1 MMFVPE
7 KSIHYHSPIKTMVT
21 KKEGIFM
28 SFQPG
33 DKAMLEGYIKVARP
47 LEDMFSVKGKVA
59 LVPGGSSGL
68 GFDIALRLLQG
79 GAKVVIASNSE
90 VEKEAAMDLLTQQG
104 YGDRVQFCFCDVRE
118 EEQVEKLVSFTVE
131 TFGGLDIFIN
141 SAATWNYA
149 HLYDLPRE
157 DLEKVMDTN
166 VNGSFFLVKY
176 VSRYMV
182 ENGVKGKMVLIA
194 SNSPWM
200 PYPVFGGYSHY
211 AASKGAVI
219 ALATQAAK
227 ELKRFGIMV
236 NAVAPGGMV
245 TPGSA
250 GNLASDLI
258 PEEKQDEI
266 YDELM
271 AWRTDGQQPVDEV
284 AIIAYALATPMADG
298 ITGECVVADS
308 GASHNIFRFQPAI
321 EQYPPED

>member
-1 MMFVPE
+1 MA
-7 KSIHYHSPIKTMVT
+7 
-21 KKEGIFM
+21 
-28 SFQPG
+28 FQPS
-33 DKAMLEGYIKVARP
+33 DKSMLENYIKIARP
-47 LEDMFSVKGKVA
+47 LEDMFSVKDKVA

-68 GFDIALRLLQG
+68 GFDIALRFLQG
-79 GAKVVIASNSE
+79 GAKVVIASNSH
-90 VEKEAAMDLLTQQG
+90 VEEEAAISLLTEHG
-104 YGDRVQFCFCDVRE
+104 YGEKVKFFFCDVRE
-118 EEQVEKLVSFTVE
+118 EEQVEKLVNYTVE
-131 TFGGLDIFIN
+131 TFGGLDIFVN

-166 VNGSFFLVKY
+166 VNGAFYLVKY

-182 ENGVKGKMVLIA
+182 EHGVKGKMVLIA

-211 AASKGAVI
+211 AASKGAVV

-236 NAVAPGGMV
+236 NSVAPGGMV
-245 TPGSA
+245 TPGAA
-250 GNLASDLI
+250 GNLASDGI

-284 AIIAYALATPMADG
+284 AIIAYALSTPMADG

-308 GASHNIFRFQPAI
+308 GATHNIFRFQPALD
-321 EQYPPED
+321 QYPPED

>member
-1 MMFVPE
+1 MA
-7 KSIHYHSPIKTMVT
+7 
-21 KKEGIFM
+21 
-28 SFQPG
+28 FQPN
-33 DKAMLEGYIKVARP
+33 DKAMLEGYIKAARP

-79 GAKVVIASNSE
+79 GAKVVIASNST
-90 VEKEAAMDLLTQQG
+90 VEEEAAMDLFAQLG
-104 YGDRVQFCFCDVRE
+104 YSESVKFCFCDVRDE
-118 EEQVEKLVSFTVE
+118 AQVESLVNDTVG
-131 TFGGLDIFIN
+131 TFGTLDIFIN

-149 HLYDLPRE
+149 HLYDLPKE
-157 DLEKVMDTN
+157 DLERVMDTN
-166 VNGSFFLVKY
+166 VNGAFFLVKY
-176 VSRYMV
+176 VSRYMI
-182 ENGVKGKMVLIA
+182 EHGVKGKMVLIA

-200 PYPVFGGYSHY
+200 PYPLFGGYSHY
-211 AASKGAVI
+211 AASKGAVV

-227 ELKRFGIMV
+227 EFKRFGIMV

-245 TPGSA
+245 TPGAA
-250 GNLASDLI
+250 GNLASELI
-258 PEEKQDEI
+258 SEEKQDEF

-271 AWRTDGQQPVDEV
+271 VWKTDGQQPVDEV

-321 EQYPPED
+321 DQYPPEQ

>member
-1 MMFVPE
+1 MA
-7 KSIHYHSPIKTMVT
+7 
-21 KKEGIFM
+21 
-28 SFQPG
+28 FQPD

-79 GAKVVIASNSE
+79 GAKVVIASCND
-90 VEKEAAMDLLTQQG
+90 VERDAAIPLLEEQG
-104 YGDRVQFCFCDVRE
+104 FAGKVKYYGCDVRDE
-118 EEQVEKLVSFTVE
+118 AQVEALVNYTVE
-131 TFGGLDIFIN
+131 TFGSLDILIN
-141 SAATWNYA
+141 SAAIWNYA

-157 DLEKVMDTN
+157 DLELVMDTN
-166 VNGSFFLVKY
+166 VNGAFYLVKY
-176 VSRYMV
+176 VSRYMIDH
-182 ENGVKGKMVLIA
+182 EVKGKMVFIS

-200 PYPVFGGYSHY
+200 PYPTFGGYSHY
-211 AASKGAVI
+211 AASKGAVC

-245 TPGSA
+245 TPGAA
-250 GNLASDLI
+250 GNLASELI
-258 PEEKQDEI
+258 SEEKQDEF

-271 AWRTDGQQPVDEV
+271 VWQTDGQQPVDEV
-284 AIIAYALATPMADG
+284 AIIAYALATPMGDG
-298 ITGECVVADS
+298 ITGETVIADS

-321 EQYPPED
+321 DRYPPEE